1 MSEKARTFKQLEKE
15 KSFEEF
21 NRFAKAVTEAYA
33 NSTTEY
39 SQTSAAM
46 DNHVTKKAFRKLMD
60 YAIVTALVSIET
72 AENVLNKA
80 KYNQQR
86 KTQEAGANSIIHHKE
101 LMKKR
106 VDYLVGGYLDAEINR
121 IATDIADNHLYSIG
135 HFCKKYDIESEI
147 LAKRLLE
154 RAIVENIVSDD
165 IMEKLIERS
174 LKANNNAH
182 VQNYFQNLRNQRENN
197 KNSQ

>member
-1 MSEKARTFKQLEKE
+1 MDVKARTFKQLEKE

-21 NRFAKAVTEAYA
+21 NRFAKAITEAYA

-39 SQTSAAM
+39 SQTSAAI
-46 DNHVTKKAFRKLMD
+46 DNRVTKEAFRKLMD
-60 YAIVTALVSIET
+60 YAITMALVSIQT

-86 KTQEAGANSIIHHKE
+86 KTQEAGGSSINHHND
-101 LMKKR
+101 LMRKR
-106 VDYLVGGYLDAEINR
+106 VDYLVGGYLNAQINT
-121 IATDIADNHLYSIG
+121 IATDIANNHLYTIG

-147 LAKRLLE
+147 LAKKLLE

-174 LKANNNAH
+174 LKKNPTDSAKK
-182 VQNYFQNLRNQRENN
+182 YFARLRYERQNN